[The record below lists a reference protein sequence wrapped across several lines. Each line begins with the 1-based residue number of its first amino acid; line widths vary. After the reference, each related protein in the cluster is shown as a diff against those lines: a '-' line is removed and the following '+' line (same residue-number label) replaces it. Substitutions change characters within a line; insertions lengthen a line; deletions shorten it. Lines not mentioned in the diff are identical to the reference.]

1 MSNTFTSTDNT
12 PEIKTTATNSTFADM
27 GLAQPFL
34 DAIDVLGFTAPTP
47 VQAQVVPSALSG
59 SDWIVASQT
68 GSGKTA
74 AFLLPALQKTWEF
87 LRSGKN
93 NPSDAPFTLILCP
106 TRELAQQVSSD
117 AINLVKQA
125 KGLRIATVVG
135 GTPYHKQR
143 IALKGA
149 HLVVATPG
157 RLLDWINQG
166 GINLACLN
174 TLVLDEADR
183 MLDLGFMDEI
193 TSIHQACEH
202 RQQTLMFSATFAAR
216 EMRLASTLMSDPQR
230 ITLATA
236 SEKHTN
242 ITQHLQWADNSHH
255 QTQLLMHWLGQED
268 LAQAVIFASTQV
280 ETERLADDLVSQ
292 GISATALHGAMPQVL
307 RNRRLD
313 ALRSGRTKVL
323 VATDVA
329 ARGIDVPNITHVF
342 NFGLPM
348 KAEDY
353 VHRIGRTGRAGRE
366 GTAVTFAQRQD
377 THKIRAIERYISRP
391 IKESVVAGME
401 PQISAEEY
409 RARQGRGKP
418 QRGGR
423 PSGGGFGGGSRG
435 GYAGDRGGNSRGGY
449 SDRPYES
456 KPRSFSD
463 APRRDFD
470 KPRGDVGAPRSEFG
484 APRADRPQSD
494 RFERRAPHG
503 DAPRHAFGD
512 NGAPRSDRAPRRD
525 FDKPRASFGDA
536 PRRDFD
542 KPRADFGAPRGDRSD
557 RPAHSEERRSFGGEG
572 RPSTERRPSFGDRS
586 GSPRN
591 NEGGYGKPRAA
602 RPKTSY

>member
-1 MSNTFTSTDNT
+1 MPNTFTSTENT
-12 PEIKTTATNSTFADM
+12 PETKATPVNTNGTFADM

-34 DAIDVLGFTAPTP
+34 DAINVLGFTAPTP

-59 SDWIVASQT
+59 GDWIVASQT

-74 AFLLPALQKTWEF
+74 AFLLPTLQKTWAF

-106 TRELAQQVSSD
+106 TRELAQQVSAD

-143 IALKGA
+143 TALKGA

-193 TSIHQACEH
+193 TSIHEACEH

-292 GISATALHGAMPQVL
+292 GISAAALHGAMPQVL

-342 NFGLPM
+342 NYGLPM

-391 IKESVVAGME
+391 IKESVVDGME

-418 QRGGR
+418 QRSGGR
-423 PSGGGFGGGSRG
+423 HGGGGFGGGNSRG

-463 APRRDFD
+463 APRREFD
-470 KPRGDVGAPRSEFG
+470 SKPRGEFG
-484 APRADRPQSD
+484 APRTDRPQSD

-503 DAPRHAFGD
+503 EPRRAFGD
-512 NGAPRSDRAPRRD
+512 NAAPRSDRAPRRD
-525 FDKPRASFGDA
+525 FDKPRSSFGGDA
-536 PRRDFD
+536 PRRDFGA
-542 KPRADFGAPRGDRSD
+542 PRADRTD
-557 RPAHSEERRSFGGEG
+557 RPARTEERRSFGGD
-572 RPSTERRPSFGDRS
+572 RPSAERRSSFGDRA

-591 NEGGYGKPRAA
+591 DDGGYGKPRAA